1 MYTKPK
7 SFYPDDGERVK
18 IPEKYDGTSLLES
31 LKDDVQ
37 SAVPSYDMPPR
48 VADGISQKRDVKIS
62 PTSELSED
70 NETVCE
76 ASASPKTDDGFLSS
90 LFGKNPFGG
99 IKSLFGG
106 GDFLSSFGAEELI
119 IIGIILFLLFSKGAD
134 KECALILGVLLFI
147 K

>member
-7 SFYPDDGERVK
+7 SFYPEDGERVK

-31 LKDDVQ
+31 VKDDIQ
-37 SAVPSYDMPPR
+37 SAVPPYDMPPR
-48 VADGISQKRDVKIS
+48 VAEGLSQKRDVKIS
-62 PTSELSED
+62 PTTEAAED

-76 ASASPKTDDGFLSS
+76 ASAAPVGDGGILSS

-106 GDFLSSFGAEELI
+106 GDFLSSFGTEELI
-119 IIGIILFLLFSKGAD
+119 IVGIILFLLFSKGAD